1 MCIRDSASTI
11 LRHIRRGRVRS
22 VHSIGEGE
30 AEIIEV
36 QVLSTSNIAGK
47 RLRDANFPKG
57 AAVGAILSEGK
68 VILPKGDTVITENNR
83 VVIFAEAGV
92 VKQIEQMFR
101 VSIDFF

>member
-1 MCIRDSASTI
+1 M
-11 LRHIRRGRVRS
+11 RS

-47 RLRDANFPKG
+47 RLRDAKFPKG
-57 AAVGAILSEGK
+57 AAVGAILDDGK
-68 VILPKGDTVITENNR
+68 VLLPQGDTIIKENNR
-83 VVIFAEAGV
+83 VVIFAESSV